1 MKGVLLFIFLATL
14 VVCQGP
20 ETHEGQ
26 HEERINRRKQIQ
38 KEICDC
44 ILKEDIS
51 SELKTKLEE
60 NQGEDLRHTLHL
72 FLNKLDTKDRE
83 VIRKCRREVFGK
95 MREMFK
101 NRKFDSFMNRTRY
114 RHHPLL
120 HERYDHTGPESEK
133 KPEDSTTEEKKPETS
148 SKASTAQTSA
158 TKSSTAQT
166 SATKSSTAQT
176 SATKSS
182 TAQTSATKSSTA
194 QSSATKSSSAKASN

>member
-133 KPEDSTTEEKKPETS
+133 KPEGSTTEEKKPETS
-148 SKASTAQTSA
+148 SKASTAQTSSTKSSTAQTSATSTAQTSA

-166 SATKSSTAQT
+166 SATKSSAAQT
-176 SATKSS
+176 
-182 TAQTSATKSSTA
+182 
-194 QSSATKSSSAKASN
+194 SATKSSSAKASN